1 MARPQAEMVRRLVAE
16 HAHRMILAEK
26 PDSSVPEFRPRTV
39 DAQLLANEN
48 EQWRRWHED
57 QTIAEQRLMRW
68 LEPEVSSIS
77 DAEKGDV
84 G

>member
-1 MARPQAEMVRRLVAE
+1 MARPQAEMVRRFIAE
-16 HAHRMILAEK
+16 HAHRMIFAEK
-26 PDSSVPEFRPRTV
+26 PDSTVPKFRPRTV

-48 EQWRRWHED
+48 EQWMRWHED
-57 QTIAEQRLMRW
+57 QTIAEKRLMGW
-68 LEPEVSSIS
+68 SEPEVSSTS